1 MAAMSVRVLPVPWV
15 KKVKIKILLM
25 FFYSYAETK
34 LANVMFVI
42 WNKQIIEIETT
53 RLILKFA
60 VNLLSFNLTK
70 AYVPGGP
77 NKTYGDGKLDL
88 FTIF

>member
-53 RLILKFA
+53 
-60 VNLLSFNLTK
+60 
-70 AYVPGGP
+70 
-77 NKTYGDGKLDL
+77 
-88 FTIF
+88 